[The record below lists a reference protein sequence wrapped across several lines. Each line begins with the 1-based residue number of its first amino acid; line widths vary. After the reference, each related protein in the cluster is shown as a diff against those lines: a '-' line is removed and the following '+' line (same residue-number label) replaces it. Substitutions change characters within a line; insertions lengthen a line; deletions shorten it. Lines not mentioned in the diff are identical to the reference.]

1 MEAVVDTGCGVS
13 ITVSTSII
21 VPVNGCFVHMTAVR
35 NEAWQAIK
43 PGGLLMCVWEC
54 VCVRVRERACP

>member
-1 MEAVVDTGCGVS
+1 MEAAVVDAGCGVS

-43 PGGLLMCVWEC
+43 PGGLLMCVYVCERESVC
-54 VCVRVRERACP
+54 VCP

>member
-1 MEAVVDTGCGVS
+1 MVDAGCGVS

-35 NEAWQAIK
+35 NETWQAIK
-43 PGGLLMCVWEC
+43 PGGPLMCVKEC
-54 VCVRVRERACP
+54 VCVRVCVLNNRD